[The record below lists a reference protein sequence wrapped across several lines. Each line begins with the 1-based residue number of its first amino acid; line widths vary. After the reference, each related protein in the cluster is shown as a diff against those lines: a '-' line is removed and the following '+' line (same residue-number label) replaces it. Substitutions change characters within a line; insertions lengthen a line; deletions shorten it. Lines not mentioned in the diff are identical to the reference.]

1 MQSPDEL
8 KRFHEDGYLRV
19 RGVFSLEEIERFRSY
34 ASRLQAGEVDT
45 RYFHEISE
53 MQDFWRDQRL
63 IAIAR
68 DILSGPLVYCFSGH
82 FHRYDFAQGDND
94 TARHLHHDA
103 KGTAENIYNRY
114 NQKSEQPYPV
124 LRFAIYLQDTETQSG
139 GLKVAVGSHL
149 RDVSDFQPTDFRLEN
164 LASQPGDVVAF
175 TPRIL
180 HSPLA
185 LRFKDGR
192 DTVLT
197 PHEENTLVNSDP
209 DLFLPIPQIR
219 QTLFIDYLA
228 EGELA
233 DLYVKNRAIQKTTE
247 DDSLSRVLIDEG
259 FLLKNRDAEIAFR
272 VDRAI
277 AETADN
283 IARHVKDGQLDTAG
297 LPHLLRLPALCLA
310 HEETSPHHVIHTGSV
325 PDTTPQTALRLY
337 NEIAPRIVAIREQA
351 RASSRKADP
360 QMESLPFYKRTRG

>member
-1 MQSPDEL
+1 MLSPDEL

-19 RGVFSLEEIERFRSY
+19 RGVFSVEEIERFRGY
-34 ASRLQAGEVDT
+34 ASRLQAGEVET
-45 RYFHEISE
+45 RYLHEIPE
-53 MQDFWRDQRL
+53 MQNFWSDQRL
-63 IAIAR
+63 VEIAR
-68 DILSGPLVYCFSGH
+68 DILGEPLVYCFSGH

-103 KGTAENIYNRY
+103 KGTAENIFNRV
-114 NQKSEQPYPV
+114 NQKSAQPYPV

-164 LASQPGDVVAF
+164 LASQSGDVVAF
-175 TPRIL
+175 THRIL

-197 PHEENTLVNSDP
+197 PHEENTLLNSDP

-219 QTLFIDYLA
+219 QTIFIDYLA
-228 EGELA
+228 KGELA
-233 DLYVKNRAIQKTTE
+233 DLYIKNRAIQKTTA
-247 DDSLSRVLIDEG
+247 DDCLPRMLVDDD
-259 FLLKNRDAEIAFR
+259 FLAKNRDAGVGFR

-277 AETADN
+277 VETVDN
-283 IARHVKDGQLDTAG
+283 VMRHVKDGQLDNAG
-297 LPHLLRLPALCLA
+297 LPHLFRLPVLCQA
-310 HEETSPHHVIHTGSV
+310 HEEASPHHILHAGQV
-325 PDTTPQTALRLY
+325 PDTTPQTALRLL
-337 NEIAPRIVAIREQA
+337 NEIVPRLAAIRQQA
-351 RASSRKADP
+351 HTRKLDP
-360 QMESLPFYKRTRG
+360 QMATLPFYKRKRG